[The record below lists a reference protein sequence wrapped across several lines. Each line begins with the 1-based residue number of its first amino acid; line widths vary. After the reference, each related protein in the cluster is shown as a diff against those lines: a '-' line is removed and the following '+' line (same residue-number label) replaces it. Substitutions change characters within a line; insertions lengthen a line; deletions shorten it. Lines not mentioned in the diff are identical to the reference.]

1 MNQSNTNAMSIEFFE
16 SNANAMSILFIGLME
31 SRLNSDSRTKFC
43 RTFSRIGLFNGYVCD
58 WVLGIG

>member
-1 MNQSNTNAMSIEFFE
+1 MNFSIKTEEFDE
-16 SNANAMSILFIGLME
+16 MGGWVVKSSIKTEEFA
-31 SRLNSDSRTKFC
+31 SDWVDSRTKFC